1 MYALQSPCFESYCKV
16 HPSVKCEM
24 LRLKITSSCLWRYTR
39 GGGMG
44 GGLMMV
50 HASQNPRGK
59 QLWWVLTMLLLRKQR
74 PVLFQRR
81 PYGNYMA
88 EGQRW
93 RNDNGMANSAFYM
106 WPMCT
111 GSRMHGVRV
120 FDVDS
125 REWHTLPATQYP
137 PPILHLPPSIQDQS
151 LVQVKTDLNC
161 LTIELSR
168 ESASRVCTES

>member
-1 MYALQSPCFESYCKV
+1 MHFRVLASKV
-16 HPSVKCEM
+16 IVKFTHPWNVKCLGWKLLPAVCED
-24 LRLKITSSCLWRYTR
+24 IPGVGVW
-39 GGGMG
+39 G